1 MTNQEKIDFCK
12 YAIAWYEKLDNNSSG
27 MCNLFFDFCISGG
40 IIFPYDPGDIFPELF
55 VKYRPNEEQI
65 KKYKGFWFPVYIG
78 GSEKRLAIL
87 RAALNDLTH
96 N

>member
-1 MTNQEKIDFCK
+1 MTTEEKIDFLK
-12 YAIAWYEKLDNNSSG
+12 YAIAWYEKPDNNGG
-27 MCNLFFDFCISGG
+27 MCNLLMDFCITGG
-40 IIFPYDPGDIFPELF
+40 IGIDYDIQNVFPELF

-65 KKYKGFWFPVYIG
+65 KQHGGFWFPLYG
-78 GSEKRLAIL
+78 GGNKERLAIL